1 MKHAMNLSAWYK
13 IKIKEIKEIKEAKQ
27 ELAKFKVLNKPQNQL
42 CKKEITLQQLD
53 VSISIIGLEK

>member
-13 IKIKEIKEIKEAKQ
+13 IKIKEIKEAKQ

>member
-13 IKIKEIKEIKEAKQ
+13 IKIKEIKEAKQ

-42 CKKEITLQQLD
+42 YKKEITLQQLD
-53 VSISIIGLEK
+53 VSTSIIGLEK

>member
-13 IKIKEIKEIKEAKQ
+13 IKIKEIKEAKQ
-27 ELAKFKVLNKPQNQL
+27 VLVKFKVLNKPQNQL

>member
-13 IKIKEIKEIKEAKQ
+13 IKIKEIKEAKQ

-53 VSISIIGLEK
+53 VSTSIIGLEK